1 MYQQGKFLLREKP
14 LFVVPVPVGNST
26 HWIQTLMPPPMSTSP
41 GALLPDTLASLA
53 PEQCNAFYNLSHVN
67 LPLLIPPETDPYRE
81 AAGRGVGIF
90 SRMAHLNYGCASA
103 LNVVYSW

>member
-1 MYQQGKFLLREKP
+1 
-14 LFVVPVPVGNST
+14 
-26 HWIQTLMPPPMSTSP
+26 MPPPMSTSP